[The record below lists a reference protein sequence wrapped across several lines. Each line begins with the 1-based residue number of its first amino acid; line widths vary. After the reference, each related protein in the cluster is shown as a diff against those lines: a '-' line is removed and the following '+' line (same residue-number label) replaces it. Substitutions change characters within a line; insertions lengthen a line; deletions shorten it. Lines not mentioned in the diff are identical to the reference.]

1 MNFADGGGGSV
12 VPPQFKQI
20 WGPSGV
26 RIWDPI
32 EDVRAKLFTP
42 KSVEIS
48 PASGDPF
55 VYPVDNAASIET
67 SEIETEFLV
76 TLWIRDE
83 NGEMIAEYKAENGHV
98 WFPSDTYMIEV
109 SGVSVK
115 LYLFV
120 RDSSITLREGEKGVV
135 LAFEE
140 ETEVQIGTRSLHYQ
154 PAGTITTTTDP
165 MDLME
170 VVSVLGDSMKTW
182 SPERTFPTLR
192 GHPLLV
198 EEGDSLEIPDGVT
211 KPETGVEITV
221 PPEYKWI
228 YPVAPLAYWL
238 GATVSPG
245 EPMLY
250 ADGTE
255 VPLTTGEPGTPS
267 GQEAF
272 HHRVRDILQYSFLL
286 DCAVRT
292 EGFYNVQLDVREQV
306 EAEFSL
312 PFEELYD
319 LPLDERLS
327 TYFGLVDSVE
337 AFESRLG
344 RPEWRLTADMEAES
358 DRISVLPFLAR
369 DLAVVRCPKEAG
381 LAKLEAEETSPWG
394 ETQSS
399 GGDANPWGGQEVRRG
414 GGSVSGS
421 VTTQSGVSTRSASDD
436 HSGGSQPVLELPETD
451 SMAHTWIGEGF
462 AFGAGKAS
470 TQSYL
475 QRLEKIVEDESLVS
489 IDVVMN
495 AEEMADE
502 SAVSD
507 IYGTRENI
515 EFQTDVHEQLSTD
528 ELAAVLESDRDFLHY
543 IGHVDDRGFECCDG
557 FLDAE
562 SLGNVG
568 VDIFVLNACSSYE
581 QGLAL
586 VNKGSIAGVVTL
598 NDVINSSATRV
609 GKELARLINYGFPME
624 TAIQLIYETSFL
636 GHDYV
641 VIGDSTAALTQS
653 SVPAPNLKRVELTD
667 GGKFSVE
674 IETFASLNYDTG
686 SMYEPYI
693 AGNELHYVVPKTL
706 GPWEI
711 TKQEL
716 EDLLGKANYPVVA
729 SGKLYWSEEVTVEE
743 IYERLDV

>member
-1 MNFADGGGGSV
+1 MDSFDGEGESV
-12 VPPQFKQI
+12 VPPQIESI
-20 WGPSGV
+20 WGESGV

-32 EDVRAKLFTP
+32 EDVKAKLLTS
-42 KSVEIS
+42 KSVEPS
-48 PASGDPF
+48 PASADPF
-55 VYPVDNAASIET
+55 VYPVDNAASIGA
-67 SEIETEFLV
+67 SEIETEYLV
-76 TLWIRDE
+76 TMWIRDE
-83 NGEMIAEYKAENGHV
+83 NGEMIAEYTAEDGHV
-98 WFPSDTYMIEV
+98 WLPPDTYMIEV

-115 LYLFV
+115 LYLYV
-120 RDSSITLREGEKGVV
+120 EDSSIVLREGDKGVV

-165 MDLME
+165 MDVME

-198 EEGDSLEIPDGVT
+198 EVGDSLEIPDGVT
-211 KPETGVEITV
+211 KPDTGVEITI
-221 PPEYKWI
+221 PPEYQWI
-228 YPVAPLAYWL
+228 YPIAPLAYWL

-245 EPMLY
+245 DPMLY
-250 ADGTE
+250 ADGAE

-272 HHRVRDILQYSFLL
+272 HRRVRDILQYSFLL

-292 EGFYNVQLDVREQV
+292 EGFYNVKLDVREQV

-319 LPLDERLS
+319 LPLDERVS

-344 RPEWRLTADMEAES
+344 RPEWRLTADMDAAG
-358 DRISVLPFLAR
+358 DRVSVLPFLAR

-381 LAKLEAEETSPWG
+381 LATVETEETSPWG

-399 GGDANPWGGQEVRRG
+399 GGDANPWGGQEVRG
-414 GGSVSGS
+414 GGVSGS
-421 VTTQSGVSTRSASDD
+421 VATQSGVSTRSASDD
-436 HSGGSQPVLELPETD
+436 HSGGSQSVLELPEAD
-451 SMAHTWIGEGF
+451 SMAHTWIGDGF

-502 SAVSD
+502 SVVSD

-515 EFQTDVHEQLSTD
+515 EFQTAVHEQLSTD

-543 IGHVDDRGFECCDG
+543 IGHVDDRGFECRDG
-557 FLDAE
+557 FLDAK
-562 SLGNVG
+562 SLGDVG

-586 VNKGSIAGVVTL
+586 VNRGSIAGVVTL
-598 NDVINSSATRV
+598 HDVINSSATVV

-624 TAIQLIYETSFL
+624 TAIQLIYEATFL

-641 VIGDSTAALTQS
+641 VVGDSTAALTQS
-653 SVPAPNLKRVELTD
+653 SVPAPNLKRVELTEN
-667 GGKFSVE
+667 GLFSVE

-693 AGNELHYVVPKTL
+693 AGNETHFVVPKTL

-716 EDLLGKANYPVVA
+716 TDLLGKANFPVVA
-729 SGKLYWSEEVTVEE
+729 SGKLYWSDEVTAEE